1 MLVIFDANALL
12 HRLYHAL
19 PNLTDSKKRS
29 VNALYGLSNI
39 LFKVLNEFK
48 IKYGAVCYDRPEP
61 TFRHKIL
68 KEYKAQRPKIAD
80 ELVFQ
85 IKQSKDF
92 FEAFGFKIF
101 EKPGYEADDIIG
113 TITEKTK
120 NLVEKIVIITGDLDT
135 LQLVD
140 NDKVVVWT
148 MKKGITEIKI
158 YDEKEVFK
166 KYNLLPNQIIDY
178 KALVGDPSDNIEG
191 IKGIGPKTAQ
201 KLIENYGNLEKIIEV
216 AKKGLIDK
224 KLAQKIIENEE
235 KIFLYRELVS
245 IQKNVEIE
253 FSLDDILFK
262 GPHFDRILNLFE
274 EFEFKSLIKRIQKN
288 FSQSKNNEIPQIISG
303 NFDDFDK
310 ENEIFFQIKDNEI
323 LFLKDNKIINLN
335 IQKIPPIAFLKK
347 IFVGVDT
354 KNLFKS
360 ILKNYIKDY
369 FDLKVCLW
377 LTNPDLKKI
386 DNKKISQIVA
396 NNTFEE
402 DILNIIFFKDAYKKI
417 SEKLKNLNLDF
428 IWLNLEKPLLPLLA
442 KIENYGI
449 KVNQKKL
456 KKAII
461 YFKTNKKI
469 LEKKI
474 YLRAGT
480 KINLNSPQQLS
491 WLLFEKLK
499 IKNPKIKTKTGIIST
514 KKEILDKIK
523 ESHPILSEI
532 IEWKECSK
540 ILNSYL
546 KNLISSKKRIN
557 TNLDQTLS
565 STGRI
570 ISFKPNFQNLPK
582 HGAERVLE
590 LIEAEEGFSLVSFDY
605 KQIEIFLA
613 AFLSNEEE
621 ILNFLKDG
629 GDFHSLVAKEIFK
642 DETKRDIAKTLNFGI
657 LYGMGPNAFSKL
669 TGFDIEKSKEYINNF
684 FLKFPALA
692 KFLNETK
699 EKAKIYGFS
708 ENIFGRKRMIP
719 GIWSQ
724 NIKEKNEAE
733 RIAINFPIQS
743 LAADILK
750 IVIINLNQI
759 LNDDVKLILPWHD
772 ELIFEIKDNIK
783 EKIIPE
789 IKDIM
794 ENIDKLNFPVKI
806 NLKLNVKIK
815 EGKNLWEI
823 KS

>member
-68 KEYKAQRPKIAD
+68 KEYKAQRPKITD
-80 ELVFQ
+80 DLVFQ

-101 EKPGYEADDIIG
+101 EKPGYEADDLIG

-140 NDKVVVWT
+140 DEKVVVWT

-253 FSLDDILFK
+253 INLDDILFK

-303 NFDDFDK
+303 TFDDFEK
-310 ENEIFFQIKDNEI
+310 ENEIFFQIKDDEI
-323 LFLKDNKIINLN
+323 FFLKENKIINLN

-347 IFVGVDT
+347 FFVGVDT

-360 ILKNYIKDY
+360 ILRNYIKDY

-532 IEWKECSK
+532 IEWKEFSK

-546 KNLISSKKRIN
+546 KNLISSKQRIN

-582 HGAERVLE
+582 RGAEKVLE

-724 NIKEKNEAE
+724 NIREKNEAE

-789 IKDIM
+789 IKNIM

>member
-39 LFKVLNEFK
+39 LLRVLNEFK

-68 KEYKAQRPKIAD
+68 KEYKAQRPKITD
-80 ELVFQ
+80 DLVFQ
-85 IKQSKDF
+85 IKESKDF

-140 NDKVVVWT
+140 DEKVVVWT

-253 FSLDDILFK
+253 ISLDDILFK

-303 NFDDFDK
+303 TFDDFDK

-323 LFLKDNKIINLN
+323 FFLKENKIINLN

-347 IFVGVDT
+347 FFVGVDT

-360 ILKNYIKDY
+360 ILRNYIKDY

-523 ESHPILSEI
+523 ESHPILVEI

-546 KNLISSKKRIN
+546 KNLISSKQRIN

-724 NIKEKNEAE
+724 NIREKNEAE

-789 IKDIM
+789 IKNIM

>member
-1 MLVIFDANALL
+1 MLIIFDANALL

-39 LFKVLNEFK
+39 LLRVLNEFK

-68 KEYKAQRPKIAD
+68 KEYKAQRPKITD
-80 ELVFQ
+80 DLVFQ

-140 NDKVVVWT
+140 DEKVVVWT

-245 IQKNVEIE
+245 IQKNVKIEI
-253 FSLDDILFK
+253 SLDDILFK

-303 NFDDFDK
+303 TFDDFDK

-323 LFLKDNKIINLN
+323 FFLKENKIINLN

-347 IFVGVDT
+347 FFVGVDT

-417 SEKLKNLNLDF
+417 SEKLKNLNFDF

-474 YLRAGT
+474 YLRSGT

-546 KNLISSKKRIN
+546 KNLISSKQRIN

-669 TGFDIEKSKEYINNF
+669 TGFDIEKSKDYINNF

-724 NIKEKNEAE
+724 NIREKNEAE

-789 IKDIM
+789 IKNIM

>member
-140 NDKVVVWT
+140 DDKVVVWT

-323 LFLKDNKIINLN
+323 FFLKENKIINLN

-386 DNKKISQIVA
+386 DNKKISQLVA

-474 YLRAGT
+474 YLRSGT

-523 ESHPILSEI
+523 ESHPILGEI

-546 KNLISSKKRIN
+546 KNLISSKQRIN

-582 HGAERVLE
+582 HGAERVIE

-789 IKDIM
+789 IKNIM

>member
-19 PNLTDSKKRS
+19 PNLIDSKKRS

-39 LFKVLNEFK
+39 LLRVLNEFK

-68 KEYKAQRPKIAD
+68 KEYKAQRPKITD
-80 ELVFQ
+80 DLVFQ

-140 NDKVVVWT
+140 DEKVVVWT

-253 FSLDDILFK
+253 ISLDDILFK

-288 FSQSKNNEIPQIISG
+288 FSQSKNNEIPQIILG
-303 NFDDFDK
+303 TFDDFDK

-323 LFLKDNKIINLN
+323 FFLKENKIINLN

-347 IFVGVDT
+347 FFVGVDT

-546 KNLISSKKRIN
+546 KNLISSKQRIN

-724 NIKEKNEAE
+724 NIREKNEAE

-789 IKDIM
+789 IKNIM

>member
-29 VNALYGLSNI
+29 VNGLYGLSNI

-101 EKPGYEADDIIG
+101 EKPGYEADDLIG

-140 NDKVVVWT
+140 DEKVVVWT

-166 KYNLLPNQIIDY
+166 KYNLLPNQIVDY

-323 LFLKDNKIINLN
+323 FFLKENKIINLN

-474 YLRAGT
+474 YLRSGT

-523 ESHPILSEI
+523 ESHPILGEI

-789 IKDIM
+789 IKNVM

>member
-39 LFKVLNEFK
+39 LLRVLNEFK

-68 KEYKAQRPKIAD
+68 KEYKAQRPKITD
-80 ELVFQ
+80 DLVFQ

-140 NDKVVVWT
+140 DEKVVVWT

-253 FSLDDILFK
+253 ISLDDILFK

-288 FSQSKNNEIPQIISG
+288 FSQSKNNEIPQIILG
-303 NFDDFDK
+303 TFDDFDK

-323 LFLKDNKIINLN
+323 FFLKENKIINLN

-347 IFVGVDT
+347 FFVGVDT

-546 KNLISSKKRIN
+546 KNLISSKQRIN

-724 NIKEKNEAE
+724 NIREKNEAE

-789 IKDIM
+789 IKNIM

>member
-39 LFKVLNEFK
+39 LLRVLNEFK

-68 KEYKAQRPKIAD
+68 KEYKAQRPKITD
-80 ELVFQ
+80 DLVFQ

-101 EKPGYEADDIIG
+101 EKPGYEADDLIG

-140 NDKVVVWT
+140 DEKVVVWT

-253 FSLDDILFK
+253 ISLDDILFK

-303 NFDDFDK
+303 TFDDFDK

-323 LFLKDNKIINLN
+323 FFLKENKIINLN

-347 IFVGVDT
+347 FFVGVDT

-360 ILKNYIKDY
+360 ILRNYIKDY

-546 KNLISSKKRIN
+546 KNLISSKQRIN

-724 NIKEKNEAE
+724 NIREKNEAE

-789 IKDIM
+789 IKNIM

>member
-39 LFKVLNEFK
+39 LLRVLNEFK

-68 KEYKAQRPKIAD
+68 KEYKAQRPKITD
-80 ELVFQ
+80 DLVFQ
-85 IKQSKDF
+85 IKESKDF

-101 EKPGYEADDIIG
+101 EKPGYEADDLIG

-140 NDKVVVWT
+140 DEKVVVWT

-253 FSLDDILFK
+253 ISLDDILFK

-303 NFDDFDK
+303 TFDDFDK

-323 LFLKDNKIINLN
+323 FFLKENKIINLN

-347 IFVGVDT
+347 FFVGVDT

-360 ILKNYIKDY
+360 ILRNYIKDY

-523 ESHPILSEI
+523 EFHPILSEI

-546 KNLISSKKRIN
+546 KNLISSKQRIN

-669 TGFDIEKSKEYINNF
+669 TGFDIEKSKDYINNF

-724 NIKEKNEAE
+724 NIREKNEAE

-789 IKDIM
+789 IKNIM

>member
-29 VNALYGLSNI
+29 VNGLYGLSNI

-101 EKPGYEADDIIG
+101 EKPGYEADDLIG

-140 NDKVVVWT
+140 DEKVVVWT

-166 KYNLLPNQIIDY
+166 KYNLLPNQIVDY

-323 LFLKDNKIINLN
+323 FFLKENKIINLN

-474 YLRAGT
+474 YLRSGT

-523 ESHPILSEI
+523 ESHPILGEI

-789 IKDIM
+789 IKNIM